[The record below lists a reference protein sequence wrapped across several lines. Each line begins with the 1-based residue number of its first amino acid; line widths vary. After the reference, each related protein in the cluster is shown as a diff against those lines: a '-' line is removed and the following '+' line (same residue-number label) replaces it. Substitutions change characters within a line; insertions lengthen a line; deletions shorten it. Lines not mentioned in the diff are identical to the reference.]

1 MNTFSV
7 RLLAFAIL
15 ASLVA
20 ASGCDDSGNQP
31 NPGSPNPPAGGLT
44 YSGFVAP
51 TFIIYGCTGCHGAS
65 GGSNGLNLTTYQGLM
80 AGGNSGAAV
89 IPGNGAGSLL
99 VRKLLG
105 TAPGSQMPLGG
116 TPLPSTKIDSI
127 SSWIDQ
133 GALNN

>member
-1 MNTFSV
+1 MNTLSV
-7 RLLAFAIL
+7 RLLAIAVFS
-15 ASLVA
+15 SLVVV
-20 ASGCDDSGNQP
+20 SGCDDSGNQP
-31 NPGSPNPPAGGLT
+31 NSGSPNPPGGTLT

-89 IPGNGAGSLL
+89 IAGNGAGSLL

-127 SSWIDQ
+127 STWIDQ

>member
-1 MNTFSV
+1 MNTFSE
-7 RLLAFAIL
+7 RLFAFAVL
-15 ASLVA
+15 ASLVLVA
-20 ASGCDDSGNQP
+20 GCDDSGNQP
-31 NPGSPNPPAGGLT
+31 TPGTPPPAGT
-44 YSGFVAP
+44 ISYSGFVSP
-51 TFIIYGCTGCHGAS
+51 TFNIYGCTSCHGGS
-65 GGSNGLNLTTYQGLM
+65 GGLTLTSYAELI

-116 TPLPSTKIDSI
+116 TPLPSSKIDSI
-127 SSWIDQ
+127 ASWIDQ

>member
-7 RLLAFAIL
+7 RLLVFAVF
-15 ASLVA
+15 ASLVII
-20 ASGCDDSGNQP
+20 SGCDDSGNQP
-31 NPGSPNPPAGGLT
+31 TPSNPNPPTGAIS
-44 YSGFVAP
+44 YSGFVGP
-51 TFIIYGCTGCHGAS
+51 TFIVYGCTGCHTAS
-65 GGSNGLNLTTYQGLM
+65 GGSNGLNLTTYQGVM
-80 AGGNSGAAV
+80 AGGVSGTAV

-105 TAPGSQMPLGG
+105 TAGSQMPLGG
-116 TPLPSTKIDSI
+116 TPLPSSKIDSI